1 MVDASPVWLA
11 AILTQQG
18 KIIAYASKALSEV
31 EQRYC
36 QTEREVLAIV
46 WACEH
51 FHLYLFGHKF
61 NLVSDC
67 RPLEVVFNNANS
79 KPKAR
84 FERRR
89 HILQGYYFNVTF

>member
-1 MVDASPVWLA
+1 MVDASPVGLA
-11 AILTQQG
+11 ATLTQQG
-18 KIIAYASKALSEV
+18 KIIAYASKALSVV

-51 FHLYLFGHKF
+51 FRLYRFGHKF

-67 RPLEVVFNNANS
+67 RPLEAVFKIANL
-79 KPKAR
+79 KPKAHI
-84 FERRR
+84 ERRR
-89 HILQGYYFNVTF
+89 HIVQRYLLARK